1 MDKAPPS
8 LIEIS
13 PGELIDRLT
22 IAEIRSARQ
31 ADPVQAAVA
40 RREVATL
47 SRAREQAV
55 PAGDPFEQLA
65 KDLRAINQEL
75 WQMED
80 EIRAAVMVDGVAR
93 DIGELALRICRAN
106 DRRAR
111 LKQRINA
118 LLGVVAAESKL
129 YRSAMGRR

>member
-1 MDKAPPS
+1 MDKAPPI

-31 ADPVQAAVA
+31 ADPGQTAVA

-75 WQMED
+75 WHMED
-80 EIRAAVMVDGVAR
+80 EIRAAGMVDGVAR
-93 DIGELALRICRAN
+93 DIGELALRICR
-106 DRRAR
+106 R
-111 LKQRINA
+111 KQ
-118 LLGVVAAESKL
+118 VVSERDGAAVTAAAIL
-129 YRSAMGRR
+129 RTGRV

>member
-1 MDKAPPS
+1 
-8 LIEIS
+8 
-13 PGELIDRLT
+13 T
-22 IAEIRSARQ
+22 
-31 ADPVQAAVA
+31 AVA
-40 RREVATL
+40 LREVATL
-47 SRAREQAV
+47 SRTRQRSV
-55 PAGDPFEQLA
+55 PPGDPFEQLA
-65 KDLRAINQEL
+65 NDLRAVNQEL

-80 EIRAAVMVDGVAR
+80 EIRAAGMVDGVAR